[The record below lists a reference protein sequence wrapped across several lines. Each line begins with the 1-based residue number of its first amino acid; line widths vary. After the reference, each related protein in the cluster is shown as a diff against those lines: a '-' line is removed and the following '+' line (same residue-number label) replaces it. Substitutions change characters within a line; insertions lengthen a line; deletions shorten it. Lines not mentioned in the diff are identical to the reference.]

1 MENYKELERKY
12 NDLKKLYDNAINSKE
27 DTIES
32 KEQIKLITNSVQD
45 AIIMIDNRGLIT
57 FWNPS
62 AEKIFG
68 YEKSEVIGENLHK
81 LIAPD
86 QHLNSHY
93 SAFSKFQKTGEGNAI
108 GKIIEIS
115 ALTKEGKEIDIE
127 LSLSAVK
134 IKEEW
139 NSLGVIRDITD
150 RKKSEEIIKESEYCL
165 SRAEK
170 VSKQGNW
177 KLNLNTK
184 EIIPSDGAQL
194 IYGLDKNE
202 LTFDDIKNI
211 PLPEYGEVLDKS
223 LNDLITK
230 NIPYNIEFK
239 IKRISDNEIIDIH
252 SIAEYDKK
260 NNIVYGVIQDVTE
273 QKQIES
279 KLKEHQDRLIESQ
292 RIAKVGSWF
301 IDFKNNWLNWSKECY
316 SIIEIDEN
324 IIGENLRTALRNK
337 IHPEDV
343 IELDTIFKKSF
354 VTKEGFTFEYR
365 AILENSIKIILL
377 ISEPILNSN
386 NELIGTKGTIQD
398 ITEQKEREKIIKSIS
413 EELQEKNEELNLQ
426 NKEYQKVSEALQIQN
441 VELLNAK
448 YKAEE
453 SERLKSSFLAN
464 MSHEIRTPMNGILG
478 FTSLLKDH
486 NLSGED
492 QGKYINIIEKSGE
505 RLLNIINDII
515 NISKIEAGHTDVYLS
530 STSLN
535 DQLKYIKNFFK
546 LEMEQKNLKFIFNEQ
561 ESDEKDI
568 INTDKEKL
576 YAILTNLVKNAIK
589 FTNDGSIEIGY
600 KIKNDFS
607 FQYDEEYVEFFVKDT
622 GIGVKKDHQQLIF
635 ERFRQSSESMNRQY
649 EGSGLGLTITKAY
662 VEILGGKIWV
672 ESEEEKGST
681 FYFTIPN
688 NSTKKEEPFIMEKQT
703 ETPKIKNL
711 KVLIAEDDNSSRLLL
726 IEYIKNYSKDILEA
740 ENGSVAIDICKNNSD
755 IDLILMDIQ
764 MPLING
770 MDATQEIRKFNKDII
785 IIAQSAF
792 TLPGD
797 KEKFINAGCNDYLS
811 KPINNNKL
819 LEMINKYFP
828 NDK

>member
-740 ENGSVAIDICKNNSD
+740 ENGSVAIDICKNDSD